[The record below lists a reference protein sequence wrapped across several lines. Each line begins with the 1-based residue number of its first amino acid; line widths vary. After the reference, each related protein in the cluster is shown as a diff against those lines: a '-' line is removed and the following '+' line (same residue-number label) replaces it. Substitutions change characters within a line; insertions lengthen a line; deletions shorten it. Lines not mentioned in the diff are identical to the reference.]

1 MVVFNGG
8 NLFRCESLTDLIRL
22 IGLMYPV
29 RVAQKELIP
38 TLVFPQS
45 ASKIIS
51 LGQLILRRPLEKA
64 VAIWAREERSMRYL
78 QQVFPNIT
86 VYPSI
91 DLAFFTGARS
101 TKDCYTEERFFD
113 QGCQGS
119 RFSVRV
125 AITIRA
131 QRVGDLRHLGPIESG
146 EIVDCMR
153 QTIYDLLEADRDIL
167 LVVQARKD
175 RDITNLV
182 YKEFLGNDH
191 VTLIEEYDPMALRDV
206 YAQCD
211 ALIGMRLHSIILALS
226 VGTPAVGYFKREWG
240 LKNPG
245 LMERFDLPYRF
256 TGEGCTTLADEI
268 ESVLAQRTVCQKRVR
283 DIIRS
288 AKSEFLAQI
297 ATTVGL

>member
-1 MVVFNGG
+1 MDEKTLEEYYPEVEVYSLPFRFNRSHGFLRNTPGYLVALLSILNWRTADEFLSHLVKSDMVVFNGG

-45 ASKIIS
+45 ASKINS

-153 QTIYDLLEADRDIL
+153 QTLDDLLEADRDIL

-182 YKEFLGNDH
+182 YK
-191 VTLIEEYDPMALRDV
+191 
-206 YAQCD
+206 
-211 ALIGMRLHSIILALS
+211 
-226 VGTPAVGYFKREWG
+226 
-240 LKNPG
+240 
-245 LMERFDLPYRF
+245 
-256 TGEGCTTLADEI
+256 
-268 ESVLAQRTVCQKRVR
+268 
-283 DIIRS
+283 
-288 AKSEFLAQI
+288 
-297 ATTVGL
+297 